1 MSSKRRKILQSKK
14 PSKNAQQLIAEGVR
28 EVTATVKRNPQ
39 ASNSVNPGPAVD
51 QIAAAISNDPAV
63 VAAFREEVKATASQR
78 VNSDADFDAEK
89 FPSSSKA
96 FK

>member
-14 PSKNAQQLIAEGVR
+14 PSTNAQQLVAEGVR
-28 EVTATVKRNPQ
+28 EVTATVKKNPQ
-39 ASNSVNPGPAVD
+39 ASNPAPPVD
-51 QIAAAISNDPAV
+51 QIAAAISSDPAV
-63 VAAFREEVKATASQR
+63 LAAFREEVKATASQR
-78 VNSDADFDAEK
+78 VKSDADFEEEK